1 MWLRGK
7 IHAGE
12 WCYED
17 VGSCEVKK
25 VAKCDFLLP
34 CNVIKTCMCV
44 SVCVK
49 EVSERVMSRAAGNTD
64 VVNSNELS
72 QLMHRQVDELQQL
85 HAQNERLKV
94 SM

>member
-1 MWLRGK
+1 MRFS
-7 IHAGE
+7 A
-12 WCYED
+12 
-17 VGSCEVKK
+17 
-25 VAKCDFLLP
+25 FLQRDKNLY
-34 CNVIKTCMCV
+34 VCV
-44 SVCVK
+44 SGCVK